1 MKYELAYSTFDEN
14 EKKVMYDVIESDVF
28 TMGKKVKAFE
38 NEFANYF
45 NKKYAIMV
53 NSGSSA
59 NLVGLA
65 SLFFKKDNPLKR
77 GDEVIVPCISWAT
90 TFHPLQQYGLKLKFV
105 DIELETLNYDIEEL
119 KKAVTPNTKMIVTV
133 SVLGNPNYFDEI
145 EKICEENNIYLFDD
159 NCESMGAKY
168 NGKFTG
174 TSGLINTYST
184 FFSHHISTMEGG
196 LILTDD
202 FEIYCLCKSLRNH
215 GWTRDQDEGS
225 PIYKKKKDDF
235 FEAYRFILPG
245 YNVRPG
251 ELQGAIGLEQIKKL
265 PQMLLQRRKNAQ
277 YFQSK
282 FKNDKRFIIQKEVG
296 ESSWFS
302 FTMIIHPT
310 SGIKREEVF
319 SALRK
324 ADIGYRII
332 TGGNFLEHDVIQYF
346 NYEVTKSTNASYA
359 HNYGFFVGNAPKD
372 MRQEIDL
379 LVSALENIKGD
390 TK

>member
-1 MKYELAYSTFDEN
+1 MKYELAYSTFDRE
-14 EKKVMYDVIESDVF
+14 EKKAMYDVIESDIF
-28 TMGKKVKAFE
+28 TMGKNVKAFE
-38 NEFANYF
+38 KAFAQF
-45 NKKYAIMV
+45 FGKKYAVMV

-59 NLVGLA
+59 NLVGVA
-65 SLFFKKDNPLKR
+65 SLFYRKEKPLKR

-90 TFHPLQQYGLKLKFV
+90 TFHPLHQYGLKLKFV
-105 DIELETLNYDIEEL
+105 DIDLETLNYDIEEL
-119 KKAVTPNTKMIVTV
+119 KKAITPNTKMIVTV
-133 SVLGNPNYFDEI
+133 SVLGNPNYFDAI
-145 EKICEENNIYLFDD
+145 EKLCEEHSIILFDD
-159 NCESMGAKY
+159 NCESMGARY
-168 NGKFTG
+168 NGKYTG

-202 FEIYCLCKSLRNH
+202 YEIYCLCKSLRNH
-215 GWTRDQDEGS
+215 GWTRDQEEDS
-225 PIYKKKKDDF
+225 PIFKRKEDDF

-251 ELQGAIGLEQIKKL
+251 ELQGALGLQQLKKL
-265 PQMLLQRRKNAQ
+265 PAMLEQRRKNAR
-277 YFQSK
+277 YFQQK

-302 FTMIIHPT
+302 FTMIINPE
-310 SGIKREEVF
+310 SGVKRAEVF
-319 SALRK
+319 AALKK

-346 NYEVTKSTNASYA
+346 DYEVTKSSNASYA

-372 MRQEIDL
+372 MTQEIDL
-379 LVSALENIKGD
+379 LENALRGIA
-390 TK
+390 